1 MTFLFLYTIIGKV
14 YEKRIKL
21 DRRSPM
27 LLVTAL
33 QADAFPK
40 VELVM
45 TYDKNGTKKK
55 MKSSH
60 T

>member
-1 MTFLFLYTIIGKV
+1 MSGRKV

-21 DRRSPM
+21 KRRSPM

-55 MKSSH
+55 MKL
-60 T
+60 